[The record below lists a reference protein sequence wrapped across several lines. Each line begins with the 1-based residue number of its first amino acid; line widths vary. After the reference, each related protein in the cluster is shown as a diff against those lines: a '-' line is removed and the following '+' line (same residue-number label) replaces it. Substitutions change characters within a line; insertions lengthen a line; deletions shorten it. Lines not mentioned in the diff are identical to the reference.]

1 MGLKTFKLVSYQK
14 VILKKNRALFNT
26 QAAYN
31 VPGGIRLLISKAM
44 RFNEIIRNL
53 ILYQ

>member
-1 MGLKTFKLVSYQK
+1 MGLKTFKLVSYKK
-14 VILKKNRALFNT
+14 VILKKHRALFNA

-31 VPGGIRLLISKAM
+31 VPGRIRLLTPNGM
-44 RFNEIIRNL
+44 RFNEIRNL